1 MVVVDQVGSTQIE
14 QNHMKLDR
22 YPAMKRILE
31 EYSEIESK
39 PSDDRVGSTQIE
51 PNQGELDRYP
61 AMKRLRKI
69 KSKPSDDRVGS
80 TQVEPNQRELDRY
93 PAMKRLRKIKS
104 KPSDQVGFTRLSR
117 LTRILEE
124 YREIESNPS
133 DDFKCGMLERNPY
146 KWQFGFRGIFGTEFE
161 GGVYHGW
168 IQFPE
173 EYPLKPPSFTF
184 LTENGR
190 FKPHNKI
197 RIRRLNDWQPSW
209 GVRDALDALMD
220 EMPTYP
226 DGELGSVEYNKEERR
241 DLAIKSRAAPPKYGS
256 SERQKL
262 IAEIHKYLLS
272 KSPPVP
278 VMDEMPTYPDG
289 ELGSVE
295 YNKEERRD
303 LAIKSRAAPPKYGS
317 SERQKLIAE
326 IHKYL
331 LSKSPPVPVMDEMPT
346 YPDGELGS
354 VEYNKEERRD
364 LAIKSRAAPPKYGS
378 SERQKLIAEIH
389 KYLLSKSPPVPVP
402 QLSPSQASNGKGGS
416 FVVNGGYAVSGNTFH
431 ATNSNGVGI
440 LDSMNAFSD
449 EGHELLPSWLKLF
462 RWRKQNW

>member
-1 MVVVDQVGSTQIE
+1 ME
-14 QNHMKLDR
+14 LDR

-51 PNQGELDRYP
+51 PNQ
-61 AMKRLRKI
+61 
-69 KSKPSDDRVGS
+69 
-80 TQVEPNQRELDRY
+80 RELDRY

-104 KPSDQVGFTRLSR
+104 KPSDQVGFTRPSR

-190 FKPHNKI
+190 FKPYNKI

-241 DLAIKSRAAPPKYGS
+241 
-256 SERQKL
+256 
-262 IAEIHKYLLS
+262 
-272 KSPPVP
+272 V
-278 VMDEMPTYPDG
+278 
-289 ELGSVE
+289 
-295 YNKEERRD
+295 
-303 LAIKSRAAPPKYGS
+303 
-317 SERQKLIAE
+317 
-326 IHKYL
+326 
-331 LSKSPPVPVMDEMPT
+331 
-346 YPDGELGS
+346 
-354 VEYNKEERRD
+354 

-402 QLSPSQASNGKGGS
+402 QLSPSQVSNGTGGS
-416 FVVNGGYAVSGNTFH
+416 FVVNGGYVVSGNTFH

-449 EGHELLPSWLKLF
+449 DSDEGHKLLPSWLKLF
-462 RWRKQNW
+462 RWRKQN